1 MPELIDLSGHVEEDQ
16 PLAGS
21 ADDTRIFTTLTH
33 EERGFQV
40 KTELEEKG
48 LDSETEYVTRHLRA
62 ERAGYDEEQPMNR
75 TLLVSEHGP
84 THVDS
89 IDHLEPTSDLS
100 IDEMPLD
107 WFYGGALC
115 LDLSHVDH
123 PAPITVEDI
132 EERLAASG
140 RSIREDDTVLLETG
154 NRRTNYSTED
164 REMKHRY
171 TSEFVG
177 LTESAGEFLVDNGAK
192 AIGIDSISVDHPE
205 NIYPNYDFPIHAL
218 CSREEIVIYE
228 NMANLWKVTG
238 QRFTF
243 SAFPLKIRDGTG
255 SPVRPVAILDEDG

>member
-1 MPELIDLSGHVEEDQ
+1 MPELIDLSGHIEEGQ

-40 KTELEEKG
+40 KKELEEKG
-48 LDSETEYVTRHLRA
+48 MDSETEYVTRHLRA
-62 ERAGYDEEQPMNR
+62 EREGYDEEQPMNR
-75 TLLVSEHGP
+75 TLLISEHGP

-107 WFYGGALC
+107 WFYGSAIC
-115 LDLSHVDH
+115 LDLSGVEYPD
-123 PAPITVEDI
+123 PITVDDLQAQLDETGLEID
-132 EERLAASG
+132 
-140 RSIREDDTVLLETG
+140 EDDTVLLETG
-154 NRRTNYSTED
+154 NRRNNYSLD
-164 REMKHRY
+164 DKEMKHRY
-171 TSEFVG
+171 ESKFVG
-177 LTESAGEFLVDNGAK
+177 LEEAAGQFLVDQGAK
-192 AIGIDSISVDHPE
+192 AIGIDSISVDHPA
-205 NIYPNYDFPIHAL
+205 NIYPNYNFPIHAL

-228 NMANLWKVTG
+228 NMANLWEVTG

-255 SPVRPVAILDEDG
+255 SPVRPVAIVDE